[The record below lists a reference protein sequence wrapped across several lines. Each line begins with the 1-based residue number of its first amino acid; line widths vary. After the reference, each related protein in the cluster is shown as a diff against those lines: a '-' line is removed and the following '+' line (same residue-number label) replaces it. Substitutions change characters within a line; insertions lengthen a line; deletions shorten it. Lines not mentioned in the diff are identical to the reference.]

1 MANMAIAPVPN
12 PVANRRG
19 IVLEDW
25 KTKYVTTDR
34 LAITLPK
41 NTQVAIYRC
50 TSDGTSVIVVWHQKS
65 VQVKMPRKLIKV
77 LEGVFYDNVKGEEVM
92 LIDEEHLAAS
102 VALTVVI
109 AYERS
114 VCPIVSGMVAKE
126 I

>member
-1 MANMAIAPVPN
+1 M
-12 PVANRRG
+12 
-19 IVLEDW
+19 
-25 KTKYVTTDR
+25 
-34 LAITLPK
+34 
-41 NTQVAIYRC
+41 
-50 TSDGTSVIVVWHQKS
+50 IVVWHQKS

-92 LIDEEHLAAS
+92 LIDGEHLAAS